1 MGEEKNNGLIK
12 EIANNRLYTYGDYL
26 KWTDEQRYE
35 LINGKIYLLSPA
47 PSRSHQEILVELL
60 RQFSMYLFDKG
71 CKVYTAPFDVRL
83 PDGEEED
90 RDIQTVVQPDILV
103 ICDEDKLDKRGYRG
117 APELIIEII
126 SPSSGV
132 RDRKEKRNL
141 YEKHGVKEYWL
152 VDYNEKTVEVY
163 LLGEKNDYSKPLV
176 YSREDEVSVNVLNGL
191 EINLSYVFQE

>member
-103 ICDEDKLDKRGYRG
+103 ICDEDKLDKRGCRG